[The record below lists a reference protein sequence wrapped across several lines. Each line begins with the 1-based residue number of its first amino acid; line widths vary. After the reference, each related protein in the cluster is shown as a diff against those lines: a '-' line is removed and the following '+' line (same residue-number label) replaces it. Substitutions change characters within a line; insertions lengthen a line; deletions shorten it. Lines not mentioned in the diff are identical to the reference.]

1 VRGQRHGSGRLCY
14 SEVAEGEWSDG
25 QETKACYEGQWANGM
40 RKGYGRF
47 ESAAFSYVGSW
58 SNDAPN
64 DPMNGRMWFP
74 TQGAAYT
81 GGVVEGMPDGHGV
94 MEHDGEGQS
103 SSKQEGGGG
112 LGSSGLGGG
121 RYEGNF
127 HRGLKHGHGT
137 FVSAVGGQND
147 HSSRWAY
154 VGDWRLDH
162 RYGLGQM
169 ASGDA
174 VRAIVPTGWPLDEEQ
189 EDERSSDAAAADE
202 TDYTFNDS
210 NRSDDFSSTWI
221 SSSNINIDEKMDDHS
236 NSSQGRSERSKAS
249 KSRSEH
255 TNDIGAARGTLYQ
268 VKFYFILSFC
278 HFIWLRG

>member
-1 VRGQRHGSGRLCY
+1 MRGQRHGSGRLCY
-14 SEVAEGEWSDG
+14 SEVTEGEWSDG
-25 QETKACYEGQWANGM
+25 QETEACYEGQWANGM
-40 RKGYGRF
+40 RNGYGRF

-74 TQGAAYT
+74 IQGAAYT

-137 FVSAVGGQND
+137 FVRAAGGEND

-162 RYGLGQM
+162 RHGLGQM

-189 EDERSSDAAAADE
+189 KDERASDAAADE
-202 TDYTFNDS
+202 TDYIFNDS
-210 NRSDDFSSTWI
+210 NRSDNFSSTWN
-221 SSSNINIDEKMDDHS
+221 SSNINVDEKMGDHS

-249 KSRSEH
+249 NSPSH
-255 TNDIGAARGTLYQ
+255 STNDIGAVRGTLYQ
-268 VKFYFILSFC
+268 VKY
-278 HFIWLRG
+278 